1 MSLKQ
6 TTKAD
11 QHIDGDPWG
20 ESAVLAA
27 IQGAL
32 NDVPGVLGSARL
44 MSHFGEHALGWL
56 SLAALGYAVD
66 AQRRP
71 QWAMMGAAAFSS
83 HAASVVVKRIIRR
96 PRPHH
101 PMVRTGVGNPKQA
114 ELSLLARYLDDGGIG
129 GVAAVFGLVP
139 PQLRWAPKLGIPAI
153 MLSRLVLGVHYPT
166 DVTVGAM
173 LGAGSA
179 VAVEKLGQQVLA
191 GRAQTERNAE

>member
-71 QWAMMGAAAFSS
+71 QWALMGAAAFSS

-101 PMVRTGVGNPKQA
+101 PMVRTGVETPSK
-114 ELSLLARYLDDGGIG
+114 LSFPSSHATSTTAALVALLRL
-129 GVAAVFGLVP
+129 GLVP

>member
-101 PMVRTGVGNPKQA
+101 PMVRTGVETPSK
-114 ELSLLARYLDDGGIG
+114 LSFPSSHATSTTAALVALLRL
-129 GVAAVFGLVP
+129 GLVP

>member
-56 SLAALGYAVD
+56 SLAALGYTVD

-101 PMVRTGVGNPKQA
+101 PMVRTGVETPSK
-114 ELSLLARYLDDGGIG
+114 LSFPSSHATSTTAALVALLRL
-129 GVAAVFGLVP
+129 GLVP